1 MDVFKTS
8 YCNFLE
14 QLKLHDNEDN
24 IIEKYIK
31 EHTSDD
37 KIEDTLNKM
46 VNNLE
51 NYSEKIKNNDYSIFA
66 EDSEIEFLSE
76 IDIKTIWKKC
86 SDNEK
91 KTVFSHINY
100 CNVIG
105 KFVLNKATLEDIQSL
120 HSRNQEEEQEEEQ
133 QEQPEVMTEEE
144 QKKMMNDLNGI
155 TDDLENLEK
164 NIRETIGDESINEM
178 QEQLQ
183 GIFGNMFNPENTDE
197 NTENPLSGL
206 FENMQNGGNP
216 FENMFDTGKL
226 QQMSEDIKSKVDSGE
241 IDEEKLKQ
249 TSEDMMKMV
258 GKLSQNL
265 GPLLGNM
272 MSGLSQAENGD
283 NEDAGLGDI
292 GSLLGGLMGGMGGMG
307 GNSDQK
313 TDPLSRAMSAGMQAM
328 ADKNG
333 GDSNPLAG
341 LMSAFT
347 GGSLTNDEKSELRAE
362 ERQSRNRRELRKKY
376 REQRR
381 KRQKQIKKQKKQMS
395 KKTPT
400 AKK

>member
-14 QLKLHDNEDN
+14 QLKLHDNEDC

-31 EHTSDD
+31 EYTSDE
-37 KIEDTLNKM
+37 KIEETLNKM

-51 NYSEKIKNNDYSIFA
+51 NYSEKIKNNDPSIFA

-76 IDIKTIWKKC
+76 INIKTIWKKC

-120 HSRNQEEEQEEEQ
+120 HSRNQEEQQPEQP
-133 QEQPEVMTEEE
+133 EQPEVMTEEE
-144 QKKMMNDLNGI
+144 QKKMINDLNGI

-216 FENMFDTGKL
+216 FENMFNTGKL
-226 QQMSEDIKSKVDSGE
+226 QEMSEDIKSKVDSGE

-292 GSLLGGLMGGMGGMG
+292 GSLLGGLMGGMGG
-307 GNSDQK
+307 NSDQK

-362 ERQSRNRRELRKKY
+362 ERQSRNRKELRKKY
-376 REQRR
+376 REARR

>member
-120 HSRNQEEEQEEEQ
+120 HSRNQEEEQP
-133 QEQPEVMTEEE
+133 EQPEVMTEEE

-216 FENMFDTGKL
+216 FENMFNTGKL

-249 TSEDMMKMV
+249 TSEDMMNMV
-258 GKLSQNL
+258 GKITQNL
-265 GPLLGNM
+265 APLLKL
-272 MSGLSQAENGD
+272 LSIN
-283 NEDAGLGDI
+283 LF
-292 GSLLGGLMGGMGGMG
+292 
-307 GNSDQK
+307 
-313 TDPLSRAMSAGMQAM
+313 P
-328 ADKNG
+328 
-333 GDSNPLAG
+333 
-341 LMSAFT
+341 
-347 GGSLTNDEKSELRAE
+347 
-362 ERQSRNRRELRKKY
+362 
-376 REQRR
+376 
-381 KRQKQIKKQKKQMS
+381 
-395 KKTPT
+395 
-400 AKK
+400 